1 VHAACGVKST
11 FLHNSGSSLL
21 KCLSTKYISM
31 KQTILFLLTCLLVA
45 DLNGQDLKIT
55 PAEVKQTFKVN
66 ISDPSLSLE
75 VYSSIE
81 NLSTKDT
88 LKLKWKR
95 RELDRPSAWLTQ
107 VCDGVECFI
116 PIVSSNIDPALGL
129 NAPFILPPKAK
140 VGFIFYVLPNQ
151 VAGNGKFAINF
162 SSVSKPDS
170 ILTSMNFDVTVQ
182 NLTTN
187 TNDLDFA
194 ANVQVF
200 PNPASDY
207 FNLSYTEGIEQ
218 IVVQNQIG
226 VVVRVY
232 LAESGQRYSLGGLP
246 DGMYYLTLINQSRQ
260 KKVIKL
266 VKRAQRP

>member
-1 VHAACGVKST
+1 MKQP
-11 FLHNSGSSLL
+11 LL
-21 KCLSTKYISM
+21 LICLS
-31 KQTILFLLTCLLVA
+31 LTALSLG
-45 DLNGQDLKIT
+45 GQDLKVT

-95 RELDRPSAWLTQ
+95 RELDRPAAWLTQ
-107 VCDGVECFI
+107 VCDGIECFI

-162 SSVSKPDS
+162 SAVSKPDS
-170 ILTSMNFDVTVQ
+170 ILASMNFEVTVQ

-187 TNDLDFA
+187 ARDVQFA
-194 ANVQVF
+194 PNLRVF
-200 PNPASDY
+200 PNPAAD
-207 FNLSYTEGIEQ
+207 FFQLSFIEGAEQ
-218 IVVQNQIG
+218 ISVYNQLG
-226 VVVRVY
+226 LRVRTY
-232 LAESGQRYSLGGLP
+232 LAESGQLYSLSGLP
-246 DGMYYLTLINQSRQ
+246 DGMYIVAVTDRQ
-260 KKVIKL
+260 NRQRAVKL
-266 VKRAQRP
+266 VKRTQRP